1 MGRLLPY
8 TQQRMSRTHRRGRRP
23 RRPFRRMTDDVGSTR
38 QPTSAP
44 APMVRGLRPRDCI
57 RWVVDVTGR
66 AAENAVKIG
75 HAERPRLT
83 KPGNTATTG
92 RRGRRPLRAG
102 GKPRYPHRGKQAR
115 KRPKCPP
122 TLGSP
127 ERGAVAAHCA
137 VTEGL
142 GRRGWGVPTLS
153 VNQRRA
159 GVEDKPLR
167 GVGRWGCRM
176 EPASSVDRRRRTEDG
191 APYGVWGTFP
201 HCKYVICHPT
211 EGASGTPPPTAVAIG
226 YVFAEP

>member
-1 MGRLLPY
+1 
-8 TQQRMSRTHRRGRRP
+8 MSRTHRRGRRP
-23 RRPFRRMTDDVGSTR
+23 RRPLRWWTDDVGPAR

-102 GKPRYPHRGKQAR
+102 GKPRYQHRGKQAR

-137 VTEGL
+137 MTEGL
-142 GRRGWGVPTLS
+142 VQRGCGVPAL
-153 VNQRRA
+153 
-159 GVEDKPLR
+159 P
-167 GVGRWGCRM
+167 
-176 EPASSVDRRRRTEDG
+176 VDRRRERAWRWGGAWNRRRRSSNGG
-191 APYGVWGTFP
+191 APGTVRPTRRGAMFSN
-201 HCKYVICHPT
+201 KSTSSVIQRKGRRGRRPLR
-211 EGASGTPPPTAVAIG
+211 V
-226 YVFAEP
+226 VR